1 MEYNRFDIITLKNNE
16 KLVVLETIEYEEIK
30 YLYVDKVNN
39 EETETKEEYQIYRVC
54 GNNVVQKETDTDI
67 LISILPLFSKN
78 IKINYE

>member
-16 KLVVLETIEYEEIK
+16 KLVVLETIEYEGIK

-78 IKINYE
+78 IKISYE